1 MNREGQGSAFLVRL
15 TIIEIGNRRT
25 MENHSDFELIGIA
38 IDGNERAFAQL
49 VERHANMVYKVAFK
63 LCGVREDAEDIAQ
76 DVFVKL
82 AAKIRQ
88 FKPDNAAFT
97 TWLYRVT
104 INTARDFHRRKNT
117 RQKYEGKYAKNG
129 PGDHDGRTPEDKV
142 IHDDAV
148 ELICRLP
155 ENERA
160 TVLLVATEGLSHVVN
175 AATVSACSAL
185 SDMTRSKVPRL
196 LARME
201 FSGPTG
207 RSNTK
212 NISVSLL
219 K

>member
-1 MNREGQGSAFLVRL
+1 MVRL
-15 TIIEIGNRRT
+15 TIIEIGSRRT
-25 MENHSDFELIGIA
+25 VENHSDFELIGIA

-104 INTARDFHRRKNT
+104 VNTARDFHRRKST
-117 RQKYEGKYAKNG
+117 RQEYEGKYAQNG

-142 IHDDAV
+142 IHDDVV
-148 ELICRLP
+148 ELIRRLP
-155 ENERA
+155 ENECA
-160 TVLLVATEGLSHVVN
+160 TVLLVATEGLSHGE
-175 AATVSACSAL
+175 AACILGCAETTVSWR
-185 SDMTRSKVPRL
+185 MHN
-196 LARME
+196 AR
-201 FSGPTG
+201 
-207 RSNTK
+207 K
-212 NISVSLL
+212 KL
-219 K
+219 KKWAEQ